1 MEKSEK
7 RMRSRSEKIVLAVVF
22 VVFMIYAVSLF
33 VPFLWAFISSL
44 KTDDEYFEKVFAW
57 PKQWLFGNYIKAFR
71 EFEVNGTTF
80 LGMFGNSLWLTVAGT
95 FISIMVTSMTAYT
108 IAKYDF
114 KGNKF
119 IYRLAIFIMVIPI
132 VGNLPAQYK
141 LITTLN
147 INNPIGILLL
157 YTGGFGMNFIIL
169 HGTYRSISWNY
180 AEAAFIDGASDW
192 TVYWR
197 IMLPQAMPSL
207 IALSILSCIGIWN
220 DYMTPFLYLK
230 KTPTLALGI
239 YQFDVMQQY
248 RSNVPIY
255 YCGVLMSMLPILIL
269 FCCMQKTIMTNT
281 VAGALKG

>member
-1 MEKSEK
+1 MEKEPK
-7 RMRSRSEKIVLAVVF
+7 RMRSRTEKIVLAFVF
-22 VVFMIYAVSLF
+22 VFFILYTVSLLI
-33 VPFLWAFISSL
+33 PFFWAFISSL

-57 PKQWLFGNYIKAFR
+57 PRDWLFSNYIRAFR
-71 EFEVNGTTF
+71 EFEVYGVSF
-80 LGMFGNSLWLTVAGT
+80 MGMFGNSLWLTVMGT

-108 IAKYDF
+108 IAKYNF
-114 KGNKF
+114 VGNRF

-141 LITTLN
+141 LILDLG
-147 INNPIGILLL
+147 INNPVGILLL

-169 HGTYRSISWNY
+169 HGAYRSISWNY

-197 IMLPQAMPSL
+197 IMLPQAVPSL
-207 IALSILSCIGIWN
+207 IALSILGAIGIWN

-230 KTPTLALGI
+230 TTPTLALGI

>member
-1 MEKSEK
+1 
-7 RMRSRSEKIVLAVVF
+7 MRSRTEKIVLAFVF
-22 VVFMIYAVSLF
+22 VLFMLYTVSLL
-33 VPFLWAFISSL
+33 VPFFWAFISSL
-44 KTDDEYFEKVFAW
+44 KTYDEYFEKVFAW
-57 PKQWLFGNYIKAFR
+57 PKEWLFSNYIRAFS
-71 EFEVNGTTF
+71 EFEVRGVTF
-80 LGMFGNSLWLTVAGT
+80 MGMFGNSLWLTVMGT

-108 IAKYDF
+108 IAKYNF
-114 KGNKF
+114 FANRF

-141 LITTLN
+141 LVTDLG
-147 INNPIGILLL
+147 INNPVGILLM

-169 HGTYRSISWNY
+169 HGAYRSISWNY

-207 IALSILSCIGIWN
+207 IALAILGAIGTWN

-230 KTPTLALGI
+230 STPTLALGI

-248 RSNVPIY
+248 RSNIPIY

>member
-1 MEKSEK
+1 MDKQQK
-7 RMRSRSEKIVLAVVF
+7 RMRSRSEKIVLF
-22 VVFMIYAVSLF
+22 FFFFLFMIYAISLF
-33 VPFLWAFISSL
+33 VSFFWAFISSL

-57 PKQWLFGNYIKAFR
+57 PKHWLFSNYIKAFS
-71 EFEVNGTTF
+71 EFEVYGVSF
-80 LGMFGNSLWLTVAGT
+80 IGMFGNSLWLTVMGT
-95 FISIMVTSMTAYT
+95 FISIMVTSMTAYV
-108 IAKYDF
+108 IAKYNF
-114 KGNKF
+114 FGNRF

-141 LITTLN
+141 LILDLG
-147 INNPIGILLL
+147 INNPFGILLL

-169 HGTYRSISWNY
+169 NGTYRSISWNY

-197 IMLPQAMPSL
+197 IMLPQAVPAL

-230 KTPTLALGI
+230 QTPTLALGI
-239 YQFDVMQQY
+239 YQFDLAQQY

-255 YCGVLMSMLPILIL
+255 YCGVLMSILPILIL

>member
-1 MEKSEK
+1 
-7 RMRSRSEKIVLAVVF
+7 
-22 VVFMIYAVSLF
+22 
-33 VPFLWAFISSL
+33 
-44 KTDDEYFEKVFAW
+44 
-57 PKQWLFGNYIKAFR
+57 
-71 EFEVNGTTF
+71 
-80 LGMFGNSLWLTVAGT
+80 
-95 FISIMVTSMTAYT
+95 
-108 IAKYDF
+108 
-114 KGNKF
+114 
-119 IYRLAIFIMVIPI
+119 MVIPI